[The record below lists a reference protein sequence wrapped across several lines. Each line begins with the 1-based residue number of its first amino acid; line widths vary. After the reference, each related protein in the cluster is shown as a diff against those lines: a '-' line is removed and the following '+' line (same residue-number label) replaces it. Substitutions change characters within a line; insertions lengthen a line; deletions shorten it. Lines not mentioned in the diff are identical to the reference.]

1 MAIGVDEIDAILN
14 RALSA
19 NKKSDPF
26 VKRKYHLTKR
36 TFSAETTGAKST
48 AKSVI
53 RKNYLLVDGYNII
66 HRWDSLKGLV
76 NDNML
81 GARMKLLEIMSNYQA
96 IRNTEVV
103 VVFDAYNVP
112 GDQPRIDKYQNINVV
127 YTKEAET
134 ADQYIAK
141 FTNENVS
148 TMNIT
153 VATSDFM
160 VQLIIRGAGAVLM
173 SATELE
179 KEIEIASKELREQYN
194 IKDE

>member
-1 MAIGVDEIDAILN
+1 
-14 RALSA
+14 
-19 NKKSDPF
+19 
-26 VKRKYHLTKR
+26 
-36 TFSAETTGAKST
+36 
-48 AKSVI
+48 
-53 RKNYLLVDGYNII
+53 
-66 HRWDSLKGLV
+66 
-76 NDNML
+76 ML
-81 GARMKLLEIMSNYQA
+81 GARMKLLDIMSNYQA

-179 KEIEIASKELREQYN
+179 KEIEMASKELREQYN
-194 IKDE
+194 IQYE